1 MRWWRLRCG
10 GEERSRKGNTGRASA
25 GQPER
30 DARCRLASPSRD
42 AKGQAASITHWLAC
56 GRARGGQASKQR
68 AEKEGRRRG
77 GQEGRRGTWTP
88 PGSLSSVLFRQQ
100 VRLHMPADGQ
110 HTHTHTHT
118 HTRTH
123 TCASQRSL
131 CPPETGSSW
140 TGQCSP
146 LHAFFSVSLF
156 AARSSFPQ
164 LNAPCKAVSLTH
176 VPAPSL
182 STLLPAFFSPTHPH
196 TPAFSQP
203 SHPLP
208 SPVPA

>member
-118 HTRTH
+118 HTHARTLAQ
-123 TCASQRSL
+123 ASALSARQRQARHGPASVPHFTLFSPSAFSL
-131 CPPETGSSW
+131 RAPPS
-140 TGQCSP
+140 
-146 LHAFFSVSLF
+146 
-156 AARSSFPQ
+156 
-164 LNAPCKAVSLTH
+164 
-176 VPAPSL
+176 PSL
-182 STLLPAFFSPTHPH
+182 MLPAKQSP
-196 TPAFSQP
+196 
-203 SHPLP
+203 
-208 SPVPA
+208 